1 MNPPPNYRA
10 ALDAALASSLHFRRH
25 WRRASLE
32 MKALILLS
40 GWLALTWFSTT
51 ALGDSFD
58 MPLPKKVRSLPV
70 VVEVRIKR
78 LEVRP
83 DPPNK
88 FEDLLCDCEV
98 LQAFKLPFATNRL
111 ILRMNFAAAE
121 GEYEGKKAVVFA
133 SESQYGHFSPFGGK
147 LGFILESEKY
157 HDRYSRKEIDYVEL
171 IREVKGIVEA
181 NQQGG
186 ANRSQ
191 PVRSETNRTSSAAN
205 SGR

>member
-1 MNPPPNYRA
+1 
-10 ALDAALASSLHFRRH
+10 
-25 WRRASLE
+25 
-32 MKALILLS
+32 MKVLILLS

-51 ALGDSFD
+51 ALGSSYD

-111 ILRMNFAAAE
+111 TFRMNFAAAA
-121 GEYEGKKAVVFA
+121 GKYEGKRAIVFA
-133 SESQYGHFSPFGGK
+133 AESLYGHFSPWGGK

-157 HDRYSRKEIDYVEL
+157 HDNYSRKEMEYVEL
-171 IREVKGIVEA
+171 IREVKGIIES

-186 ANRSQ
+186 ANGRQQSG
-191 PVRSETNRTSSAAN
+191 SETNRTSAAAA
-205 SGR
+205 SRRSP